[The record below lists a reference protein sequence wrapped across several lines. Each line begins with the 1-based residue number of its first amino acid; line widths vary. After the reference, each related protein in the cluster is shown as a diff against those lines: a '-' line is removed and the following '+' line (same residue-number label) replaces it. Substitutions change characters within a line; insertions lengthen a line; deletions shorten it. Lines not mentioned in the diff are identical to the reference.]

1 MTASSTGR
9 ERNATATRQAILD
22 AAEKLFSSQGFADTA
37 MSQIAQTSAV
47 TKSLIHHH
55 FGSKAA
61 LWDEVRGRL
70 KAEYLASQS
79 AVASDDLP
87 AAELLTRAIT
97 TYFRFL
103 QSRPRV
109 VRMMSWSLL
118 ASDPTHRWLD
128 HGLNRHLIE
137 ITKAAQA
144 EGSVRA
150 DLDPVGL
157 LMFISATVEHY
168 FESKVEFDE
177 LIPLDQA
184 TSFDETYLDNVIKIF
199 HQGVLTSPKTPTAP
213 RA

>member
-1 MTASSTGR
+1 
-9 ERNATATRQAILD
+9 
-22 AAEKLFSSQGFADTA
+22 